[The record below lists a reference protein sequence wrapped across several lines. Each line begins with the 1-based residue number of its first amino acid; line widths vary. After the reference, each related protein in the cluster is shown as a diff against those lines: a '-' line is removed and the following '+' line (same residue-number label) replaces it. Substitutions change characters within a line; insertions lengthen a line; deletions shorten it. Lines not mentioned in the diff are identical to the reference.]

1 MNWVLIG
8 WGACGFAVLAL
19 FWLEERSF
27 KRQEA
32 QDDESLET
40 LALDELYDAP
50 AYGEFRSWA

>member
-32 QDDESLET
+32 QDAESLEVM
-40 LALDELYDAP
+40 ALEELWSAP
-50 AYGEFRSWA
+50 AHGEWRGWA